1 MGLDKTMRI
10 NTNVDN
16 LLNNNDATTFY
27 SEHNYIIEESIGYLI
42 KHAQVAL
49 HRTIDAK
56 MTALDLTALQWAP
69 LMLLVYGKG
78 RTAAE
83 LSRCSGVET
92 STMTRMLDPLET
104 KELIKR
110 ERSNSDRRV
119 IFRAY

>member
-69 LMLLVYGKG
+69 LMLLVYDKG